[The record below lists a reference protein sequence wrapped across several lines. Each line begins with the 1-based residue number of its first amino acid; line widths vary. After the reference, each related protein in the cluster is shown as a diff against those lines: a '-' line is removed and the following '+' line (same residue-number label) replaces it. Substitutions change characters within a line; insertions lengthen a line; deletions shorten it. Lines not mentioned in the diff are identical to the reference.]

1 MLTYQD
7 EILQKVLKQFDGLTK
22 IDAYDLLQKV
32 EVLLQGQK
40 SPIEYQCIK
49 NELSKQF
56 FNKEMIAIGKSGYC
70 YLMDYCHFIKIYEFR
85 SVFFPFTTRNN
96 LFYTLSQDYK
106 MKRLTNKNIIET
118 FENTHLR
125 YVIDYFLK
133 DNRVH
138 KKNSKT
144 NRLLLLELL
153 DQVDPKKEF

>member
-7 EILQKVLKQFDGLTK
+7 EILQKVLKQFDGLAK

-32 EVLLQGQK
+32 EILLQGQK
-40 SPIEYQCIK
+40 SPIEYRCVIK
-49 NELSKQF
+49 ELDKQF
-56 FNKEMIAIGKSGYC
+56 FKNEMITIGKSGYC
-70 YLMDYCHFIKIYEFR
+70 YLMDYCHFIKVYEFR
-85 SVFFPFTTRNN
+85 SAFFPFTKRNN
-96 LFYTLSQDYK
+96 LYYTLYHDYK

-125 YVIDYFLK
+125 YVIHHFLK
-133 DNRVH
+133 DNQVQ

-153 DQVDPKKEF
+153 DQVDPKR